1 MDMKIVSPKKN
12 DWKDRWPNKS
22 NGDKK
27 EKKKKDD
34 IHGDEGDII
43 T

>member
-1 MDMKIVSPKKN
+1 MIERIDDQTNLMVIK
-12 DWKDRWPNKS
+12 
-22 NGDKK
+22 
-27 EKKKKDD
+27 KKKKDD